1 MTVGRE
7 LRLMTVLQ
15 KINLCHLFPYL
26 CRPKHIIIMKK
37 LFLLVAASY
46 IFFSTEAQQL
56 TTPQPSPTANIK
68 QNFALSNIEI
78 SYSRP
83 GVKGRKIFGDLVPYG
98 NVWRTGANN
107 ATTITFGEEV
117 TIGGK
122 KVPAGKYGLLTIPNA
137 NEWTIIITK
146 QLDVTSPSSYKQDQ
160 DVVRVAA
167 KPATT
172 PFTIETFMITVD
184 DIKSN
189 SCSIGM
195 GWETTWVSFQ
205 VTADVESKVMAQI
218 KNTMEGDNKPYFNAA
233 LYYIDNGKDLN
244 KAIERLDKA
253 YAQNPEAFWVL
264 YQKARAQK
272 MLGKKTDAVAT
283 SNKSID
289 LAKKANN
296 DDYVAL
302 NEKLQKEMK

>member
-1 MTVGRE
+1 
-7 LRLMTVLQ
+7 
-15 KINLCHLFPYL
+15 
-26 CRPKHIIIMKK
+26 MKK

-83 GVKGRKIFGDLVPYG
+83 GMKGRKIFGDLVPFG

-146 QLDVTSPSSYKQDQ
+146 QLDVTSPSNYKQDQ

-172 PFTIETFMITVD
+172 PFILETFMISVD

-195 GWETTWVSFQ
+195 GWETTWVSFEI
-205 VTADVESKVMAQI
+205 TADVDSKVMGQI

-244 KAIERLDKA
+244 KAVEWLDKA

-272 MLGKKTDAVAT
+272 MLGKKTDALAT

-289 LAKKANN
+289 LAKKAKN
-296 DDYVAL
+296 DDYVSL

>member
-1 MTVGRE
+1 
-7 LRLMTVLQ
+7 
-15 KINLCHLFPYL
+15 
-26 CRPKHIIIMKK
+26 MKK
-37 LFLLVAASY
+37 LFFLAAALY
-46 IFFSTEAQQL
+46 IVNTTEAQQL

-68 QNFALSNIEI
+68 QNFALSSIEI

-83 GVKGRKIFGDLVPYG
+83 GVKGRKVFGDLVPFG

-146 QLDVTSPSSYKQDQ
+146 QLDVTSPSAYKQDQ
-160 DVVRVAA
+160 DVVRVTA
-167 KPATT
+167 KPEKT
-172 PFTIETFMITVD
+172 PFNIETFMITVD
-184 DIKSN
+184 EIKSN

-195 GWETTWVSFQ
+195 GWENTWVSFP
-205 VTADVESKVMAQI
+205 VAADVDGKVMQQI

-233 LYYIDNGKDLN
+233 LYYIDNGKDLA
-244 KAIERLDKA
+244 KAVEWLDKA

-272 MLGKKTDAVAT
+272 MLGKKNDAVAT
-283 SNKSID
+283 SNKSME
-289 LAKKANN
+289 LAKKAKN
-296 DDYVAL
+296 DDYVSL

>member
-1 MTVGRE
+1 
-7 LRLMTVLQ
+7 
-15 KINLCHLFPYL
+15 
-26 CRPKHIIIMKK
+26 MKK
-37 LFLLVAASY
+37 LLLLAVASF
-46 IFFSTEAQQL
+46 IIFSTGAQQL
-56 TTPQPSPTANIK
+56 NTPQPSPTANIK

-83 GVKGRKIFGDLVPYG
+83 GVKGRKVFGDLVPYG
-98 NVWRTGANN
+98 KVWRTGANN

-122 KVPAGKYGLLTIPNA
+122 KVPAGKYGLLTIPGQ
-137 NEWTIIITK
+137 NEWVFIISK
-146 QLDVTSPSSYKQDQ
+146 QTNVTSPADYKQDQ
-160 DVVRVAA
+160 DVVRVTA
-167 KPATT
+167 KPTAM
-172 PFTIETFMITVD
+172 PFTLETFMISVD

-195 GWETTWVSFQ
+195 GWENTWVSFE
-205 VTADVESKVMAQI
+205 VTADVDSKVMGQI

-233 LYYIDNGKDLN
+233 LYYIENGKDLN
-244 KAIERLDKA
+244 KAVEWLDKA

-272 MLGKKTDAVAT
+272 MLGKKADALAT

-289 LAKKANN
+289 LAKKAKNE
-296 DDYVAL
+296 DYVSL

>member
-1 MTVGRE
+1 
-7 LRLMTVLQ
+7 
-15 KINLCHLFPYL
+15 
-26 CRPKHIIIMKK
+26 MKK
-37 LFLLVAASY
+37 IFLFAIASY
-46 IFFSTEAQQL
+46 LFIYSEAQQL
-56 TTPQPSPTANIK
+56 NTPQPSPTANIK

-83 GVKGRKIFGDLVPYG
+83 GIKGRKVFGDLVPYG
-98 NVWRTGANN
+98 KVWRTGANN

-117 TIGGK
+117 MIGGK
-122 KVPAGKYGLLTIPNA
+122 KVPAGKYGLLTIPGE
-137 NEWTIIITK
+137 NEWTFIISK
-146 QLDVTSPSSYKQDQ
+146 QTNVTSPADYKQDQ
-160 DVVRVAA
+160 DVVRVQA
-167 KPATT
+167 KPTT
-172 PFTIETFMITVD
+172 LPFSIETFMISID
-184 DIKSN
+184 NIKSS
-189 SCSIGM
+189 SCEIGF
-195 GWETTWVSFQ
+195 GWDNVYTAFEVQ
-205 VTADVESKVMAQI
+205 ADVESKVMEQI
-218 KNTMEGDNKPYFNAA
+218 KNSMEKDNKPYFTAA

-244 KAIERLDKA
+244 KAVEWLDKA

-289 LAKKANN
+289 LAKKAKN